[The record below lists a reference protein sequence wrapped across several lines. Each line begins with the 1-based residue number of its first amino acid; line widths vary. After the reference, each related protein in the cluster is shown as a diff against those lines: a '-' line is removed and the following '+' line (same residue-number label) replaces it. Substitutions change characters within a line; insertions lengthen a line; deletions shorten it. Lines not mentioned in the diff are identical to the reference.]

1 MKILYFTK
9 YSRLGASSR
18 MRSFQYFPYL
28 EQQGLKVVVK
38 PLFDDDYL
46 HALYSGKKS
55 NTSVLNAYL
64 KRFLALFTVLTYDR
78 IVIEK
83 ELFPYFPA
91 FFEWLLTCLG
101 VRYIVDYDDAIFHNY
116 DQHPNTLIRK
126 ILKNKIDRVMRH
138 SRVVV
143 VGNKYLEDRAKRAGA
158 KKVQIIPTVVDLER
172 YQLKEHTADRPVIIG
187 WIGTQSTFEKHFAG
201 IKPIIQKVLQQ
212 YPVEFYVIGVSRDLG
227 LGNRVKYFPW
237 SEDTEAAAIL
247 NFDIGIM
254 PLQNSLFEQG
264 KCAYKL
270 VQYMACGLPVIA
282 SPVGM
287 NKEIVQENVNGYCAD
302 NEKEWL
308 SAIDKYVNDVNLRRK
323 HGLAGR
329 DMVTNKLCLQVTRA
343 NIYSIIVNN

>member
-28 EQQGLKVVVK
+28 EQQGMKIVVK
-38 PLFDDDYL
+38 PFFDDDYL
-46 HALYSGKKS
+46 QALYAGKKS
-55 NTSVLNAYL
+55 TTLVLIAYW
-64 KRFLALFTVLTYDR
+64 KRFVALFTVFAYDR
-78 IVIEK
+78 IIIEK

-91 FFEWLLTCLG
+91 FFEWLFIRLG

-116 DQHPNTLIRK
+116 DQHPNSLIRT
-126 ILKNKIDRVMRH
+126 ILKNKIDRVMRY

-143 VGNKYLEDRAKRAGA
+143 VGNEYLEDRAKKAGA
-158 KKVQIIPTVVDLER
+158 KNVQIIPTVVDLER
-172 YQLKEHTADRPVIIG
+172 YPIKEHKTHQPVIVG

-201 IKPIIQKVLQQ
+201 IKEIIQKILQQ
-212 YPVEFYVIGVSRDLG
+212 YPVEFYVIGVTRDLG
-227 LGNRVKYFPW
+227 LGDRVKYFSW
-237 SEDTEAAAIL
+237 SEDTETEAIL
-247 NFDIGIM
+247 DFDIGIM
-254 PLQNSLFEQG
+254 PLQNSLFEKG

-287 NKEIVQENVNGYCAD
+287 NKEIVQENLNGYWAD
-302 NEKEWL
+302 NEDEWIT
-308 SAIDKYVNDVNLRRK
+308 SVGKYVNDVNLRRK

-329 DMVTNKLCLQVTRA
+329 DVVKNKFCLQATRDSIS
-343 NIYSIIVNN
+343 NIINHR